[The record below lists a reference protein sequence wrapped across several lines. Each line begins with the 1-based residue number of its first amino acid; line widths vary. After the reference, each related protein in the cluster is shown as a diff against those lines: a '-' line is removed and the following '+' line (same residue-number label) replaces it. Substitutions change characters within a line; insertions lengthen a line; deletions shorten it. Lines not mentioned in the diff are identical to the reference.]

1 MSIAEGSCLCGT
13 VKYAV
18 HAHPTRVTMCHCKF
32 CQRATGGAYLVEP
45 IFENTD
51 FEILYGN
58 TKIYEHVSEG
68 SGKLVYV
75 HFCERCGTKLFLRF
89 ERFPDVTGVYG
100 GTFDDPNWFDKTSK
114 DAKHIFLDVAQHGTI
129 IPAGMNT
136 FKEHATTADGT
147 PIEPT
152 IFQEHTA
159 IMPH

>member
-75 HFCERCGTKLFLRF
+75 HFCERCGRSDVQLYVRSCNHMDRDHEYYCADCVKGEIKKDTAEQALLIAAG
-89 ERFPDVTGVYG
+89 ER
-100 GTFDDPNWFDKTSK
+100 
-114 DAKHIFLDVAQHGTI
+114 DAKASFKALNGDV
-129 IPAGMNT
+129 
-136 FKEHATTADGT
+136 E
-147 PIEPT
+147 
-152 IFQEHTA
+152 
-159 IMPH
+159 